1 MCGIF
6 LEYYSH
12 HIISSCFPSFWYHQI
27 SIAIAIAIGSDQDGV
42 IGNHEKVSY
51 GGQYIRDFV
60 KEKDHVILNNMATGG
75 PWTWVKRGDDTIKS
89 CLDIA
94 IASRNLLPFV
104 KSVTIDKERK
114 FTPKRVISKK
124 GEYLSVHTDH
134 FTMEIVLSEM
144 PKKKVKID
152 KISKWNFHKPGG
164 WEAYKELSDK
174 AADKIEMVI
183 NDENLE
189 IDEAMGKIESI
200 EKEIKFASFGKSRI
214 NSNKGKRNTNN
225 LYEVKDEDILK
236 EQSKQIEEQVNK
248 VKEQK
253 LGRIGSIFKLK
264 EGIIGPK
271 KGAQEPTAVRHPDSG
286 DMVVANEEIKRV
298 TLEYCAKN
306 LENGSPDPEVE
317 EDATIKRQ
325 LHDLRMK
332 DTDDDDFNMEFDDF
346 NSVLQKFST
355 KSTHSYDLLL
365 KAGPKYKDVM
375 FKVCKSMIEKEEFP
389 SSFRKTLLN
398 MIWKRKGP
406 AEILSNN
413 RFIHTKESFLPRT
426 CEALVTNK
434 MKQRILENST
444 KYQIGGQPGHSP
456 DEHIYSIKSV
466 WQVFEMMGKGLI
478 ITLVDI
484 KAFFDKENIYDVMQT
499 LNDIGVNKK
508 AARVWFKLNE
518 GTEISV
524 KTAAGISETAY
535 VGDCIGQGTAGA
547 ALVSQVNLDQGLHQY
562 FGDGGENLEYG
573 EVSVAPLAYQDD
585 IMKGSKDVIAAQAG
599 NTKLAA
605 MLQDKGL
612 DAHPEK
618 TCFLICGS
626 KGFKEKS
633 QKELEVNPLKF
644 GTFPVKQKVSD
655 KYLGQVL
662 HSGGVEAS
670 AEATVLERSGN
681 PRNQINSGRV

>member
-225 LYEVKDEDILK
+225 LYEVNDEDILK

-332 DTDDDDFNMEFDDF
+332 ELMMMISIWSLMILIQFF
-346 NSVLQKFST
+346 
-355 KSTHSYDLLL
+355 KS
-365 KAGPKYKDVM
+365 
-375 FKVCKSMIEKEEFP
+375 
-389 SSFRKTLLN
+389 
-398 MIWKRKGP
+398 
-406 AEILSNN
+406 
-413 RFIHTKESFLPRT
+413 
-426 CEALVTNK
+426 
-434 MKQRILENST
+434 
-444 KYQIGGQPGHSP
+444 
-456 DEHIYSIKSV
+456 
-466 WQVFEMMGKGLI
+466 
-478 ITLVDI
+478 
-484 KAFFDKENIYDVMQT
+484 
-499 LNDIGVNKK
+499 
-508 AARVWFKLNE
+508 
-518 GTEISV
+518 
-524 KTAAGISETAY
+524 
-535 VGDCIGQGTAGA
+535 
-547 ALVSQVNLDQGLHQY
+547 
-562 FGDGGENLEYG
+562 
-573 EVSVAPLAYQDD
+573 LA
-585 IMKGSKDVIAAQAG
+585 
-599 NTKLAA
+599 
-605 MLQDKGL
+605 
-612 DAHPEK
+612 
-618 TCFLICGS
+618 
-626 KGFKEKS
+626 
-633 QKELEVNPLKF
+633 
-644 GTFPVKQKVSD
+644 QKVHTAMTSC
-655 KYLGQVL
+655 
-662 HSGGVEAS
+662 
-670 AEATVLERSGN
+670 
-681 PRNQINSGRV
+681 